1 MDIIRRHDFHLRL
14 DPVELRS
21 SLTARVG
28 VLRVGR
34 YSYRTSVLR
43 GFYATVRR
51 SHQKGSAKQ

>member
-21 SLTARVG
+21 SLTARAEVSL
-28 VLRVGR
+28 VDR
-34 YSYRTSVLR
+34 YSYRTSVFR